1 MKKAFTMLEL
11 VFVIVIVGIL
21 SYFVSSSFQRNPLRE
36 AADQVVSH
44 IRYTQHL
51 AMMDDKFDPNDT
63 KFKAN
68 PAYSATYNGQWYQ
81 EFWRVRFY
89 KVLGVIYYV
98 VFSDQDREGNVD
110 ITTHTEPAIDPS
122 SGKYLFVGNGG
133 NDARNND
140 KMNLTDTYGIT
151 DVNATCDTGYLDFF
165 FDNLGRPY
173 VHSVQAY
180 PSGILQ
186 NDCNITIANA
196 QGNIVI
202 TVTKETGY
210 TYISAQ
216 NY

>member
-36 AADQVVSH
+36 AADQVVNH

-51 AMMDDKFDPNDT
+51 AMMDDKFDPSDAR
-63 KFKAN
+63 FKTN
-68 PAYSATYNGQWYQ
+68 PAYSASYDGQWYK
-81 EFWRVRFY
+81 EFWRTRFY
-89 KVLGVIYYV
+89 KTDDVVYYV
-98 VFSDQDREGNVD
+98 VFSDRDREGMVD
-110 ITTHTEPAIDPS
+110 TTTHIEPALDPL
-122 SGKYLFVGNGG
+122 SGKYLYVGNTPS
-133 NDARNND
+133 DSKNND

-173 VHSVQAY
+173 VHSVIAY

-186 NDCNITIANA
+186 NDCNITLVNS
-196 QGNIVI
+196 QGNIII